1 MTTETQF
8 SIIESKVSNLDTDV
22 RDLSKSII
30 ASNRWTLGL
39 LGGMI
44 LAMTGFLESQIW
56 DLNKSISALTVE
68 VKSVQVQI
76 QSQSNS
82 TRSHK

>member
-44 LAMTGFLESQIW
+44 LAMTGFLDSQIW

-76 QSQSNS
+76 QSQSNP

>member
-8 SIIESKVSNLDTDV
+8 SNLDTKVSNLDTDV

-39 LGGMI
+39 LGSMI

-76 QSQSNS
+76 QSQSNP

>member
-8 SIIESKVSNLDTDV
+8 SNLDTKVSNLDTDV

-76 QSQSNS
+76 QSQSNP